1 MLRSGKFIETNRSPY
16 SKLRRGRIR
25 SETPHGSDDT
35 LEVPTPP
42 GPIYRA
48 RYTYNTVQC
57 VHNRATELT
66 LDVELDSPG
75 CFAFKATLK
84 FIAQISTGDIIA
96 EIFRKR
102 AREAENS
109 FGSVKGSTKRAPG
122 GYRESNQAG
131 TGRGSMESSF
141 PGQRYLFALRNG
153 PENVIQ

>member
-35 LEVPTPP
+35 SEVPTPP

-57 VHNRATELT
+57 GIPDQPFHNRATELT
-66 LDVELDSPG
+66 LDVELDSP
-75 CFAFKATLK
+75 AALRSKP
-84 FIAQISTGDIIA
+84 QISTGDIIA